1 MLAST
6 LKILCYSLAPSQFR
20 QFLNREAKQAQ
31 QARQGENPGQPSQSA
46 AKRPGMDAKRLLQGL
61 QQIRQKP
68 VAQSAKIVL

>member
-1 MLAST
+1 
-6 LKILCYSLAPSQFR
+6 CYSLAPSQFR

-31 QARQGENPGQPSQSA
+31 QVNRQAIRKETFPGLPQSSQQIVMPA
-46 AKRPGMDAKRLLQGL
+46 AKRLLQGL